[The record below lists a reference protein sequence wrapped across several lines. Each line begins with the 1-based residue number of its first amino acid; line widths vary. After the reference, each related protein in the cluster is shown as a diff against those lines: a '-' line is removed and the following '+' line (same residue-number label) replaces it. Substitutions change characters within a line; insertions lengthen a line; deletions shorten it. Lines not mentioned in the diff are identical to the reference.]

1 MKLIA
6 LDGIGFSYGLNPTE
20 VLDDLSLVV
29 NQGEC
34 HCVSGP
40 TGCGKSSLLHLMAG
54 ELSRPYEGNIYRHD
68 ALMVGLVMQ
77 DPNVQILRQTVGAE
91 IAFGLE
97 NLGFN
102 ASSMIDIVQA
112 SLRRVGLYT
121 CFNTPVEQLSL
132 GQKYRLMIAAQLVFE
147 PNLLLL
153 DEPWTQLDENG
164 VQELLI
170 VIKTL
175 LADGVAILIS
185 EHNPSAFS
193 DVVDIFWRLENGK
206 LTEQGTTCAA
216 NELVAPTVIKF
227 KRKKWHQ
234 NHDSL
239 LTIAPH
245 RFRFSGQECLFK
257 CDRTLSLHRGEIVGL
272 VGDNGV
278 GKSSLIKTIAGIQSG
293 IQTLPIHVLGRRP
306 RVGAYGARLGLL
318 LQRPSRQLFEQT
330 VLAELQFS
338 LKRFKLPLVRA
349 ENVLQQL
356 GLMHL
361 SQCSPH
367 KLSYGQQH
375 IIALA
380 SLVCMQP
387 EVLLLDDPF
396 AGLDNEHIAKV
407 VFILHQLSDQGC
419 GILLTGHRVIQCLE
433 VDRYW
438 SIEAGKLKDN
448 SFPLEQSHVG

>member
-1 MKLIA
+1 MKIIA
-6 LDGIGFSYGLNPTE
+6 LEGVSFSYGLNQSE
-20 VLDDLSLVV
+20 ILDDLNLVI
-29 NQGEC
+29 NSGEC
-34 HCVSGP
+34 HCISGP
-40 TGCGKSSLLHLMAG
+40 TGCGKSSLLHLIAG
-54 ELSRPYEGNIYRHD
+54 EVSRPYEGKIYRHD
-68 ALMVGLVMQ
+68 SLMVGLVMQ

-97 NLGFN
+97 NLGYDS
-102 ASSMIDIVQA
+102 SSMIDIVQV
-112 SLRRVGLYT
+112 SLSRAGL
-121 CFNTPVEQLSL
+121 FFSLNTPIEALSL
-132 GQKYRLMIAAQLVFE
+132 GQKYRLMIAAQLAFE

-153 DEPWTQLDENG
+153 DEPWTQLDEKG
-164 VQELLI
+164 VHELII
-170 VIKTL
+170 VLKTL
-175 LADGVAILIS
+175 LADGVAIMIA

-278 GKSSLIKTIAGIQSG
+278 GKSSLIKTLAGIQSN
-293 IQTLPIHVLGRRP
+293 IPILPIQVLGKQP
-306 RVGAYGARLGLL
+306 KLGAYGARLGLL

-356 GLMHL
+356 DLMHL

-407 VFILHQLSDQGC
+407 VFILHQLCDQGC

-438 SIEAGKLKDN
+438 SIEAGKLKGN